1 MGIFKGTSKDDEL
14 QGSPFADRM
23 LGRRGDDLLRGQEG
37 NDLLRGQRGN
47 DVLQGGEGANIL
59 DGGSGNDALVGE
71 DGKDTLIGGR
81 GDDLLIA
88 GFGPD
93 WMIGGRGN
101 DIYSVD
107 DEDDRVF
114 ECERSGID
122 EVSAWLPSYRLG
134 ETIENLSF
142 AGSGDFHGTGNA
154 HSNIVS
160 GGEGNDVLDG
170 ARGDDVLQ
178 GFDGN
183 DMLLAGSG
191 DDELGGGYG
200 NDVLTGAAGDDLV
213 DGGIGKDTVRFSGN
227 KDDYTISVLAEKV
240 VVADINP
247 VDGDDGTDVLTR
259 VEMLQFKDGS
269 IRSPGPLS
277 FVDLAT
283 LNGADG
289 FAIPGLAPGD
299 ASGNLVS
306 SAGDVNGDGFDDLLT
321 ISPGTYDPYG
331 YDRGEAYVVFG
342 KAAGTAVPSFDLND
356 LNGVNGFRITDRG
369 FISAAGD
376 VNADGFSDFLVG
388 GNLIFGKADWSGSPS
403 VDPASLDGIN
413 GIRFYAPGPVSSA
426 GDVNGDGFDDF
437 IVGAPFAGYYGG
449 GESYVVFGKADWSD
463 NPTPDVTSPDGTNGF
478 KLAGTEGYSGLSVS
492 SAGDVNGD
500 GFDDLIVLAPF
511 AYNERYELGQSY
523 VVFGKSNWTETPA
536 LDLGSLDGTNG
547 FRLSPIDVRYS
558 AGHLVSNAG
567 DFNGDGFDDL
577 IIGAPYG
584 AGDSGESY
592 VVFGKQSWA
601 GTPSL
606 DLAALDGEDGVAL
619 VGIKSD
625 DVSGWSV
632 ASAGDVN
639 GDGFDDVMVGAPQLG
654 SELGYGV
661 SRGETYVV
669 YGKAD
674 WSGMPRL
681 DLAAIDGS
689 NGFTL
694 LGADIGDGTGL
705 SVSSA
710 GDLNGDGFAD
720 LVIGAPGAD
729 KAGGFDEGVS
739 YVVFGGN
746 FAGAVTH
753 VGTEDSD
760 TLLGTMAAETF
771 VGGTGG
777 DTLVGNGGADS
788 FQGGAGDDRVRIS
801 TVDFSTV
808 DAGSGFDTLE
818 VDGPGLALDLT
829 ELGDSRIRSVERIDL
844 AGHGNNTLTLS
855 VLDVLNLSDVS
866 NELLVQGDA
875 GDMVVQG
882 SGWTLATSGGTSGNG
897 TSTIDGQV
905 YQIYT
910 AGSAILLV
918 DTDMALN
925 A

>member
-14 QGSPFADRM
+14 QGSSFADLM
-23 LGRRGDDLLRGQEG
+23 LGRGGDDLLRGQEG
-37 NDLLRGQRGN
+37 NDLLRGQRGD
-47 DVLQGGEGANIL
+47 DVLQGGEGTNVL
-59 DGGSGNDALVGE
+59 DGGSGNDALVG
-71 DGKDTLIGGR
+71 GRGSDTIIGGR

-107 DEDDRVF
+107 DEGDRVL
-114 ECERSGID
+114 EHERGGTD
-122 EVSAWLPSYRLG
+122 EVSAWLSSYRLG

-154 HSNIVS
+154 HSNIIS

-183 DMLLAGSG
+183 DTLLAASG
-191 DDELGGGYG
+191 DDKLAGGYG
-200 NDVLTGAAGDDLV
+200 NDVVTGAGGDDLV

-227 KDDYTISVLAEKV
+227 KADYAISVLAGDV

-247 VDGDDGTDVLTR
+247 ADGDDGTDVLTR

-269 IRSPGPLS
+269 IPFPGPLS
-277 FVDLAT
+277 CVDLAT
-283 LNGADG
+283 LNEPDG
-289 FAIPGLAPGD
+289 FTLPGLAPRD
-299 ASGNLVS
+299 ARGNLVS
-306 SAGDVNGDGFDDLLT
+306 SAAHVNGDGFDDLLT
-321 ISPGTYDPYG
+321 ISPRADDPYG
-331 YDRGEAYVVFG
+331 YDRSETYVVFG
-342 KAAGTAVPSFDLND
+342 KATGTAVPSFDLND
-356 LNGVNGFRITDRG
+356 LNGVNGFRVADRG

-403 VDPASLDGIN
+403 LDPTSLDGTD
-413 GIRFYAPGPVSSA
+413 GIRFYAQGPVSSA

-437 IVGAPFAGYYGG
+437 IVGAPFAGYG
-449 GESYVVFGKADWSD
+449 GESHVVFGKADWSD
-463 NPTPDVTSPDGTNGF
+463 SPTPDITAPDGTNGF
-478 KLAGTEGYSGLSVS
+478 KLVGAEGYSGFAVS

-511 AYNERYELGQSY
+511 AYNERGELGQSY
-523 VVFGKSNWTETPA
+523 VVFGKGSWAETPA
-536 LDLGSLDGTNG
+536 LDLGSLDGVNG
-547 FRLSPIDVRYS
+547 FRLSAVDARYS

-592 VVFGKQSWA
+592 VVFGKENWA
-601 GTPSL
+601 GTPSV
-606 DLAALDGEDGVAL
+606 DLTALDGGDGIAL
-619 VGIKSD
+619 VGTKSD

-639 GDGFDDVMVGAPQLG
+639 GDGFDDVIVGAPQLG
-654 SELGYGV
+654 SDLGYGV
-661 SRGETYVV
+661 SRGESYVV

-681 DLAAIDGS
+681 DLAALDGS

-694 LGADIGDGTGL
+694 IGADIGDGTGL
-705 SVSSA
+705 SASSA
-710 GDLNGDGFAD
+710 GDLNGDGFSD
-720 LVIGAPGAD
+720 LIIGAPGAD
-729 KAGGFDEGVS
+729 KAGGFDEGAS
-739 YVVFGGN
+739 YVVYGGN
-746 FAGAVTH
+746 FTGAATH
-753 VGTEDSD
+753 LATTGDD
-760 TLLGTMAAETF
+760 TLTGTIAAETF
-771 VGGTGG
+771 VGGAGD
-777 DTLVGNGGADS
+777 DTLVGNGGEDA
-788 FQGGAGDDRVRIS
+788 FQGGAGDDTVHHS
-801 TVDFSTV
+801 TVDFFMV
-808 DAGSGFDTLE
+808 DGGSGFDTLAL
-818 VDGPGLALDLT
+818 DGSDVVLDLT
-829 ELGDSRIRSVERIDL
+829 TLGDSRLRSIERIDL
-844 AGHGNNTLTLS
+844 EGDGNNALKLRA
-855 VLDVLNLSDVS
+855 LDVLNLSQVS
-866 NELLVQGDA
+866 NELLVQGDT
-875 GDMVVQG
+875 GDIIDQG
-882 SGWTLATSGGTSGNG
+882 SGWILLASGGSNGDG

-910 AGSAILLV
+910 AGNAVLLV
-918 DTDMALN
+918 DTDLAVSV
-925 A
+925 

>member
-14 QGSPFADRM
+14 QGSSFADLI
-23 LGRRGDDLLRGQEG
+23 LGRGGDDLLRGQEG
-37 NDLLRGQRGN
+37 NDLLRGQRG
-47 DVLQGGEGANIL
+47 DDILQGGEGTNVL

-71 DGKDTLIGGR
+71 DGRDTLIGGR

-107 DEDDRVF
+107 DEDDRIL
-114 ECERSGID
+114 EHERSGTD
-122 EVSAWLPSYRLG
+122 EVSAWLSSYRLG

-154 HSNIVS
+154 HSNIIS
-160 GGEGNDVLDG
+160 AGEGNDVLDG

-183 DMLLAGSG
+183 DTLLAGSG
-191 DDELGGGYG
+191 DDKLAGGYG
-200 NDVLTGAAGDDLV
+200 NDVLTGVGGDDLV

-227 KDDYTISVLAEKV
+227 KDDYAISVLAGQV

-247 VDGDDGTDVLTR
+247 ADGDDGTDVLTR

-269 IRSPGPLS
+269 IPSPGSLS
-277 FVDLAT
+277 FVDLAA

-289 FAIPGLAPGD
+289 FTIPGLAPGD

-306 SAGDVNGDGFDDLLT
+306 FAGDVNGDGFDDLLT
-321 ISPGTYDPYG
+321 ISPGADDPYG
-331 YDRGEAYVVFG
+331 YDRGETYVVFG
-342 KAAGTAVPSFDLND
+342 KATGTAVPSFDLND
-356 LNGVNGFRITDRG
+356 LNGVNGFRIADRG

-403 VDPASLDGIN
+403 LDPESLDGTN
-413 GIRFYAPGPVSSA
+413 GIRFYAQGPVSSA

-437 IVGAPFAGYYGG
+437 IVGAPLAGYYGG

-463 NPTPDVTSPDGTNGF
+463 SPTPDITAPDGTNGF
-478 KLAGTEGYSGLSVS
+478 KLVGTEGYSGFSVS

-523 VVFGKSNWTETPA
+523 VVFGKSSWAETPA

-547 FRLSPIDVRYS
+547 FRLSPIDVGYS
-558 AGHLVSNAG
+558 AGHLVSTAG
-567 DFNGDGFDDL
+567 DFNGDGFHDL

-592 VVFGKQSWA
+592 VVFGKESWV
-601 GTPSL
+601 GTPSV
-606 DLAALDGEDGVAL
+606 DLAALDGGNGITL

-625 DVSGWSV
+625 DFTGWSV

-639 GDGFDDVMVGAPQLG
+639 GDGFDDVIVGAPQLG

-661 SRGETYVV
+661 SRGESYLV

-674 WSGMPRL
+674 WSGTPAL
-681 DLAAIDGS
+681 DLAALDGS
-689 NGFTL
+689 NGFSL
-694 LGADIGDGTGL
+694 LGKDIGDATGL

-710 GDLNGDGFAD
+710 GDVNGDGFAE

-729 KAGGFDEGVS
+729 EADGFEEGAS

-753 VGTEDSD
+753 LAAAGDD
-760 TLLGTMAAETF
+760 TLSGTIAAETF
-771 VGGTGG
+771 VGGAGD
-777 DTLVGNGGADS
+777 DTLIGNGGEDA
-788 FQGGAGDDRVRIS
+788 FQGGAGDDTVHLS
-801 TVDFSTV
+801 TVDFFMV
-808 DAGSGFDTLE
+808 DGGSGFDTLAL
-818 VDGPGLALDLT
+818 DGSDLILDLT
-829 ELGDSRIRSVERIDL
+829 TLGNSLLRSIERIDL
-844 AGHGNNTLTLS
+844 EGDGNNALKLS
-855 VLDVLNLSDVS
+855 ALDVLNLSEVS

-875 GDMVVQG
+875 DDTIDQG
-882 SGWTLATSGGTSGNG
+882 SGWTLEASGGTNGDG

-910 AGSAILLV
+910 AGNSVLLL
-918 DTDMALN
+918 DTDMTVN

>member
-14 QGSPFADRM
+14 QGSSFADLM
-23 LGRRGDDLLRGQEG
+23 LGRGGDDLLRGQDG

-71 DGKDTLIGGR
+71 DGRDTLVGGR

-107 DEDDRVF
+107 DEGDRVLED
-114 ECERSGID
+114 ECSGTD
-122 EVSAWLPSYRLG
+122 EVSAWLRSYRLG

-154 HSNIVS
+154 HSNIIS

-170 ARGDDVLQ
+170 ARGDDVVQ

-183 DMLLAGSG
+183 DTLLAGSG
-191 DDELGGGYG
+191 DDKLGGGYG

-227 KDDYTISVLAEKV
+227 KDDYLISVLAGKV

-269 IRSPGPLS
+269 ILSPGPLS
-277 FVDLAT
+277 FVDLAA
-283 LNGADG
+283 LSGADG
-289 FAIPGLAPGD
+289 FKVPGLAPGD

-321 ISPGTYDPYG
+321 ISPGADDPYG

-342 KAAGTAVPSFDLND
+342 KAAGTAAPTFDLND
-356 LNGVNGFRITDRG
+356 LNGVNGFRVTDRG

-376 VNADGFSDFLVG
+376 VNADGFGDFLVG
-388 GNLIFGKADWSGSPS
+388 GNLIFGKADWSGAPS
-403 VDPASLDGIN
+403 VDPASLDGSN
-413 GIRFYAPGPVSSA
+413 GIRFYAQGPVSSA

-449 GESYVVFGKADWSD
+449 GESYVVFGKDDWSD
-463 NPTPDVTSPDGTNGF
+463 NPTPDITSPDGTNGF
-478 KLAGTEGYSGLSVS
+478 KLVGTEGYSGFSVS

-536 LDLGSLDGTNG
+536 LDLGSLDGING

-606 DLAALDGEDGVAL
+606 DLAALDGENGVAL

-625 DVSGWSV
+625 DFSGWSV

-639 GDGFDDVMVGAPQLG
+639 GDGFDDVIVGAPQLG
-654 SELGYGV
+654 SDLGYGV
-661 SRGETYVV
+661 SRGETYLV

-674 WSGMPRL
+674 WSETPAL
-681 DLAAIDGS
+681 DLAALDGS

-694 LGADIGDGTGL
+694 LGKDIGDGTGF

-729 KAGGFDEGVS
+729 KEGGFDEGVS

-746 FAGAVTH
+746 FAGTATH
-753 VGTEDSD
+753 VGTAQDD

-771 VGGTGG
+771 VGGTGD
-777 DTLVGNGGADS
+777 DTLIGKGGADS
-788 FQGGAGDDRVRIS
+788 FQGGAGDDRVRVS

-808 DAGSGFDTLE
+808 DGGSGLDALE
-818 VDGPGLALDLT
+818 VDGPDLALDLT
-829 ELGDSRIRSVERIDL
+829 ALDNRVRSIERIDL
-844 AGHGNNTLTLS
+844 EGHGNNTLTLS
-855 VLDVLNLSDVS
+855 VLDVLNLSDDS

-875 GDMVVQG
+875 GDMVIQG
-882 SGWTLATSGGTSGNG
+882 SGWTLATSGGTTGNG

-905 YQIYT
+905 YQIHT
-910 AGSAILLV
+910 AGNAALLV
-918 DTDMALN
+918 DNDMAVDV
-925 A
+925 

>member
-14 QGSPFADRM
+14 QGSSFADLM
-23 LGRRGDDLLRGQEG
+23 LGRGGDDLLRGQEG
-37 NDLLRGQRGN
+37 NDLLRGQRGD
-47 DVLQGGEGANIL
+47 DVLQGGEGTNVL

-71 DGKDTLIGGR
+71 DGRDTLTGGR

-107 DEDDRVF
+107 DEDDRVL
-114 ECERSGID
+114 EHERSGTD
-122 EVSAWLPSYRLG
+122 EVSAWLSSYRLG

-154 HSNIVS
+154 HSNIIS
-160 GGEGNDVLDG
+160 AGEGNDVLDG
-170 ARGDDVLQ
+170 ARGDDFLQ

-183 DMLLAGSG
+183 DTLLAGSG
-191 DDELGGGYG
+191 DDKLAGGYG
-200 NDVLTGAAGDDLV
+200 NDVLTGVGGDDLV

-227 KDDYTISVLAEKV
+227 KDDYAISILAGQV

-247 VDGDDGTDVLTR
+247 ADGDDGTDVLTR

-269 IRSPGPLS
+269 IPSPGSLS
-277 FVDLAT
+277 FVDLAA

-289 FAIPGLAPGD
+289 FTIPGLAPGD

-321 ISPGTYDPYG
+321 ISPGADDPYG
-331 YDRGEAYVVFG
+331 YDRGETYVVFG
-342 KAAGTAVPSFDLND
+342 KATGTAVPSFDLND
-356 LNGVNGFRITDRG
+356 LNGVNGFRTADRG

-376 VNADGFSDFLVG
+376 VNADGFTDFLVG

-403 VDPASLDGIN
+403 LDPESLDGTN
-413 GIRFYAPGPVSSA
+413 GIRFHAQGPVSSA

-449 GESYVVFGKADWSD
+449 GESYVVFGKADWSGS
-463 NPTPDVTSPDGTNGF
+463 PTPDITAPDGANGF
-478 KLAGTEGYSGLSVS
+478 KLVGTEGYSGFSVS

-511 AYNERYELGQSY
+511 AYNERYERGQSY
-523 VVFGKSNWTETPA
+523 VVFGKSSWAETPA
-536 LDLGSLDGTNG
+536 LDLGSLDGING

-558 AGHLVSNAG
+558 AGHLVSTAG

-592 VVFGKQSWA
+592 VVFGKESWV
-601 GTPSL
+601 GTPSV
-606 DLAALDGEDGVAL
+606 DLAALDGGNGIAL

-639 GDGFDDVMVGAPQLG
+639 GDGFDDVIVGAPQLG

-661 SRGETYVV
+661 SRGESYLV

-674 WSGMPRL
+674 WSGTPAL
-681 DLAAIDGS
+681 DLAALDGS

-705 SVSSA
+705 SASSA
-710 GDLNGDGFAD
+710 GDLNGDGFSD

-729 KAGGFDEGVS
+729 KANGFEEGAS

-753 VGTEDSD
+753 LAAAGDD
-760 TLLGTMAAETF
+760 TLSGTIAAETF
-771 VGGTGG
+771 VGGAGD
-777 DTLVGNGGADS
+777 DTLIGNGGEDA
-788 FQGGAGDDRVRIS
+788 FQGGAGDDTVHLS
-801 TVDFSTV
+801 TVDFFMV
-808 DAGSGFDTLE
+808 DGGSGFDTLAL
-818 VDGPGLALDLT
+818 DGSDLILDLT
-829 ELGDSRIRSVERIDL
+829 TLGNSLLRSIERIDL
-844 AGHGNNTLTLS
+844 EGDGNNALKLS
-855 VLDVLNLSDVS
+855 ALDVLNLSEVS

-875 GDMVVQG
+875 GDTIDQG
-882 SGWTLATSGGTSGNG
+882 PGWTLEASGGTNGDG

-910 AGSAILLV
+910 AGNSALLL
-918 DTDMALN
+918 DTDMTVN

>member
-277 FVDLAT
+277 FVDLAA

-875 GDMVVQG
+875 GDTVVQG

-910 AGSAILLV
+910 AGSATLLV